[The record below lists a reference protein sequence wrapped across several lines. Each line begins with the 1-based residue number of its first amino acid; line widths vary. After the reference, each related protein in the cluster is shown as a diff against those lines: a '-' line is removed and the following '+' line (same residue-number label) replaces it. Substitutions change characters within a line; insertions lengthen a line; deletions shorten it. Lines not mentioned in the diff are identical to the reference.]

1 MLLCEVVV
9 SRSLQYF
16 HLTLLVQLI
25 QCQISDHLIRVS
37 LQGLKVV
44 DCSFLMSD
52 LGFQVIHREVKV
64 SSKLL
69 LRGQS
74 GQGASQDIVEEVLFG
89 SYLL

>member
-1 MLLCEVVV
+1 MIAN
-9 SRSLQYF
+9 RSLEYF

-44 DCSFLMSD
+44 DCSLLMSN

-64 SSKLL
+64 TCKLL

-89 SYLL
+89 GYLL